1 MLLCF
6 FLLLINDL
14 HFLITAAIRQI
25 FIVAELAPTEIPT
38 KEAKSEIETHPVT
51 VVLITDYFT
60 FILSSFK
67 CFFCFIYFFQ
77 SKFLT
82 YVFFNLIYLSNNYT
96 FFWYSSIL
104 LTKLTIFTISVDS
117 FSLNILLCL
126 LPHSL
131 QIIKITNVL

>member
-14 HFLITAAIRQI
+14 HFLITATIRQI

-67 CFFCFIYFFQ
+67 CFFLFHL
-77 SKFLT
+77 FL
-82 YVFFNLIYLSNNYT
+82 
-96 FFWYSSIL
+96 
-104 LTKLTIFTISVDS
+104 SV
-117 FSLNILLCL
+117 
-126 LPHSL
+126 
-131 QIIKITNVL
+131 